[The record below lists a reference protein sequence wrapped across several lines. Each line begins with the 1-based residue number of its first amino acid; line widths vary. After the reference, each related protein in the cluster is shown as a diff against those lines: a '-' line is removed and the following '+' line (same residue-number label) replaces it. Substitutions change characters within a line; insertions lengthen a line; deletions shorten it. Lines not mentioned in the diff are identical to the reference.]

1 MTKVIGRG
9 RYATETYPR
18 RTSGG
23 GSSAEGI
30 KRAGWAS
37 PEATVNYDFNY
48 NDDLLVAPAGAPVTL
63 TLPLAGIVAGDVIE
77 YAWDLYVDN
86 TGGDNPGLATTWG
99 QAQWDGSGD
108 LYTLNGSLG
117 TLVQTAD
124 NPGPRFNMHGRW
136 AYQLTAD
143 DLAGHTTLVIT
154 PQFSCVPTLN
164 VPVQDLDSGIDL
176 SNQFRVIVYA
186 AASVFQVNPNN
197 TLVLVEPP

>member
-9 RYATETYPR
+9 RYATEIYPSSR
-18 RTSGG
+18 SSGEGG
-23 GSSAEGI
+23 GGI
-30 KRAGWAS
+30 KKVGWAS
-37 PEATVNYDFNY
+37 PEATVNYDFDY
-48 NDDLLVAPAGAPVTL
+48 NGALLVAPLGDPVTL
-63 TLPLAGIVAGDVIE
+63 TLPLDGIVAGDVIE

-86 TGGDNPGLATTWG
+86 TGGDNSGRASTWG
-99 QAQWDGSGD
+99 QAQWDGSGG

-136 AYQLTAD
+136 AHQLTVE

-154 PQFSCVPTLN
+154 PQFACAATLN

-176 SNQFRVIVYA
+176 SNQFRAVVYSA
-186 AASVFQVNPNN
+186 DSVFQANANN
-197 TLVLVEPP
+197 TLVAS